1 MGMQGYQ
8 HKNAF
13 IITQGPMKSTARN
26 FWKMIYDHKSA
37 VIVML
42 SELVE
47 RGQEVSAQYWPSSGI
62 YQYGEYAVELLGEE
76 PYHCR
81 DSIHH

>member
-1 MGMQGYQ
+1 
-8 HKNAF
+8 
-13 IITQGPMKSTARN
+13 
-26 FWKMIYDHKSA
+26 MIYDHKSA

-47 RGQEVSAQYWPSSGI
+47 GGKKVSAQYWPSNGI

-76 PYHCR
+76 PL
-81 DSIHH
+81 

>member
-1 MGMQGYQ
+1 
-8 HKNAF
+8 
-13 IITQGPMKSTARN
+13 
-26 FWKMIYDHKSA
+26 MIYDHESA

-47 RGQEVSAQYWPSSGI
+47 GGKKVSAQYWPSNGI

-76 PYHCR
+76 PL
-81 DSIHH
+81 